1 MLEDIEQEIETL
13 SYIYTRELTINDPKS
28 VSIFVENED
37 NDLQIQG
44 NLLEVKIE
52 FPTEYPECV
61 PNIELQSEHLEE
73 QEIAKLIDE
82 AINECQNSIGM
93 AMTFTIVSFLKDRF
107 NQVLKERIKAKQL
120 AIEQQKL
127 DQEREEAQRYIG
139 SRVTPETFKE
149 WKAKF
154 IKEAFEQEKLGNLT
168 LAFEAAIAVERM
180 NQAQGKKT
188 GRQLF
193 EDRNLMLHKSDEKY
207 LDEGEDVVVEKLN
220 FMTTK
225 EDEDESNVGL
235 LNFTED

>member
-28 VSIFVENED
+28 VSIFVENDDEEFR
-37 NDLQIQG
+37 IEG
-44 NLLEVKIE
+44 NLLEVTIE

-61 PNIELQSEHLEE
+61 PNIELQSEHLEV
-73 QEIAKLIDE
+73 QEIEMLTEE
-82 AINECQNSIGM
+82 AIHECQNSIGM